1 MLASRVPSHDIA
13 RSKTYA
19 IIGQGLDFTALES
32 NDENEDLTEVL
43 DGSAEDKMFLR
54 KHLLAEAKSYR
65 ELEALTES
73 LDYMETVTSMGYL
86 LQEYDII
93 VHSKLFFTNFYVHRQ
108 SSPKWQKGWR
118 QQLAK
123 AVQPT
128 RASVQPL
135 LKGWLLSNQQGEC
148 RLRMQ
153 ISPTYAT

>member
-1 MLASRVPSHDIA
+1 MLASRVPSQDIA

-19 IIGQGLDFTALES
+19 IIGQGLDFTSLES

-93 VHSKLFFTNFYVHRQ
+93 VQSTLLFTNVLRAQ
-108 SSPKWQKGWR
+108 AIIAQVAKG
-118 QQLAK
+118 LA
-123 AVQPT
+123 AAASESRPT
-128 RASVQPL
+128 
-135 LKGWLLSNQQGEC
+135 
-148 RLRMQ
+148 
-153 ISPTYAT
+153 

>member
-1 MLASRVPSHDIA
+1 MLASGVPSQDIA

-93 VHSKLFFTNFYVHRQ
+93 VPLSYSLLISTCTGNPRPSGKRVGG
-108 SSPKWQKGWR
+108 SS
-118 QQLAK
+118 
-123 AVQPT
+123 
-128 RASVQPL
+128 
-135 LKGWLLSNQQGEC
+135 
-148 RLRMQ
+148 
-153 ISPTYAT
+153 